1 MINTGRFSAHMEN
14 DFVVFLIGMR
24 INAPLKIHKWW
35 PVTRAMG
42 KMLDELYTHPELGLI
57 HHEMGLG
64 RTIIMVQY
72 WRSLDQLMDYA
83 TSKSHAHLPAW
94 RAFNKAAR
102 DNQAVGI
109 WHETYAISKGHYE
122 NIYANMPAFGL
133 GKAGT
138 LEPVSPGKNS
148 ARERIAP

>member
-1 MINTGRFSAHMEN
+1 MINTGRYCAHMDG

-24 INAPLKIHKWW
+24 INAPLQIHKWW

-42 KMLDELYTHPELGLI
+42 KMLQELYAHPELGLI
-57 HHEMGLG
+57 HHEVGLG

-83 TSKSHAHLPAW
+83 TSKTHAHLPAW
-94 RAFNKAAR
+94 RAFNQATR
-102 DNQAVGI
+102 GNQAVGI

-148 ARERIAP
+148 ARERIAQ

>member
-1 MINTGRFSAHMEN
+1 MINTGRFSAHMET

-42 KMLDELYTHPELGLI
+42 KMLEELYAHPELGLI
-57 HHEMGLG
+57 HHELGLG
-64 RTIIMVQY
+64 RTILMVQY

-83 TSKSHAHLPAW
+83 SSKTQAHLPAW

-109 WHETYAISKGHYE
+109 WHETYAISKGNYE
-122 NIYANMPAFGL
+122 NIYVNMPAFGL
-133 GKAGT
+133 GKAAI
-138 LEPVSPGKNS
+138 LEPVTGAKNS

>member
-1 MINTGRFSAHMEN
+1 MINSGRFYAQIEG
-14 DFVVFLIGMR
+14 DFVIFLIGMR

-35 PVTRAMG
+35 PVAKAMG
-42 KMLDELYTHPELGLI
+42 KMLKELYAKPELGLI
-57 HHEMGLG
+57 HHEVGLG

-83 TSKSHAHLPAW
+83 TNKNQEHLPAW
-94 RAFNKAAR
+94 RAFNTAAKG
-102 DNQAVGI
+102 NQDVGI

-133 GKAGT
+133 GKAGI
-138 LEPVSPGKNS
+138 LAPVSSKGQS
-148 ARERIAP
+148 ARERLQT